1 VSISLPHHLPGHP
14 EGTGARTQAKEQV
27 YVPASCWKC
36 SKPLPAGFPTSSLR
50 TVFPIQRLAGTGKIA
65 HRRKQDVRV
74 LPYGKQNIWSLSA
87 MELHDSSGNLVLH
100 CTPPPFAPA
109 QPPPRL
115 LPSASAHIQEE
126 GAS

>member
-1 VSISLPHHLPGHP
+1 MYLHRAGSAQNRYQRGSRHPPCARFFRFSGWHRQNSAQKKTRRPG
-14 EGTGARTQAKEQV
+14 G
-27 YVPASCWKC
+27 
-36 SKPLPAGFPTSSLR
+36 
-50 TVFPIQRLAGTGKIA
+50 
-65 HRRKQDVRV
+65 
-74 LPYGKQNIWSLSA
+74 GKQNIWSLSA